1 MTSKIMN
8 KTDRECEYGKKLLRQ
23 PLGKGAVFFLV
34 YGGDCVVNCSFC
46 NLDFNKIENT
56 IIYETESF
64 RVIPSVGAFIDGY
77 VLIVT
82 KEHMSSLAELNDE
95 QKKEYQNLVLKISEI
110 FKKVYGK
117 TPILFEHGTPDIHNS
132 MSANSIIHAH
142 SHIVN
147 FKFENEKEILEKY
160 NFVPI
165 KSFEEVEKENYIYF
179 QNGSGE
185 KFVSYQFD
193 STSQFMRILIAN
205 EVNREEQY
213 NWREFDFK
221 ENIVVMLEKIKKS
234 SI

>member
-1 MTSKIMN
+1 M
-8 KTDRECEYGKKLLRQ
+8 
-23 PLGKGAVFFLV
+23 
-34 YGGDCVVNCSFC
+34 NCSFC

-95 QKKEYQNLVLKISEI
+95 QKKEYQNLVFKISEI

-165 KSFEEVEKENYIYF
+165 KSFEEVEKEN
-179 QNGSGE
+179 
-185 KFVSYQFD
+185 
-193 STSQFMRILIAN
+193 
-205 EVNREEQY
+205 
-213 NWREFDFK
+213 
-221 ENIVVMLEKIKKS
+221 
-234 SI
+234 